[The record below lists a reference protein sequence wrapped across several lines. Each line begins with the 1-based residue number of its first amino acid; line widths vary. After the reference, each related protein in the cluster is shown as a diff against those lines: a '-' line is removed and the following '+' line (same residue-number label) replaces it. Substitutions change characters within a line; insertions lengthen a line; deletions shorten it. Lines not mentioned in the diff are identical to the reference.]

1 MVALLVLLFSQE
13 NFSLGII
20 FYCAYLSRDCHFGYA
35 NFYKITTDLTRI
47 TTCLIK
53 SIFNQI
59 FPGSKSSEGGDSSSS
74 SIQMPNDDREKQILE
89 EIKTLI
95 DGNNQSSQ
103 FTTLT
108 ARSIRVGSYKSFSK
122 EKIVFIDKAI
132 QITVPAIFERKLFS
146 LKA

>member
-1 MVALLVLLFSQE
+1 M
-13 NFSLGII
+13 II
-20 FYCAYLSRDCHFGYA
+20 KYLS
-35 NFYKITTDLTRI
+35 NSIIYKT
-47 TTCLIK
+47 
-53 SIFNQI
+53 
-59 FPGSKSSEGGDSSSS
+59 FPGSKPLDAGDAST
-74 SIQMPNDDREKQILE
+74 QMPNDDREKQIRE
-89 EIKTLI
+89 EIQNLL

-146 LKA
+146 WGD